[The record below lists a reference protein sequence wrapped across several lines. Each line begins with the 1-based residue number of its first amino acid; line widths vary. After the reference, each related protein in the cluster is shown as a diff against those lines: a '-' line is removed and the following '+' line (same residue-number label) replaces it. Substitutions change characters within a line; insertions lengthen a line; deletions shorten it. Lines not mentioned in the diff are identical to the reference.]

1 MSAGPDFRPSSRS
14 DCESRSMEHISASP
28 SPPAFRLRSYS
39 VWNSLVIQWLRIQL
53 PMQGTWVQSLVWE
66 DPTCL
71 RVTKRMPQL
80 LSLCSRA
87 RALQQEKSVQREPT
101 SLPTAP
107 RERPRAAVKTQ
118 HSQKYK
124 EINIWKKKRENLLYL

>member
-1 MSAGPDFRPSSRS
+1 MKVKRGQVDFPGGPVVKNPPCNAENADSIPGQGRVHTPQGYL
-14 DCESRSMEHISASP
+14 SP
-28 SPPAFRLRSYS
+28 WAA
-39 VWNSLVIQWLRIQL
+39 
-53 PMQGTWVQSLVWE
+53 
-66 DPTCL
+66 
-71 RVTKRMPQL
+71 VTETQAP
-80 LSLCSRA
+80 RA